1 LSSDEHIYSN
11 KFAKD
16 AENTLAA
23 IFSVSGLELTAGELA
38 LFKEANPFGFILFKR
53 NCDTPQQI
61 SALVNNIKETV
72 GRDCP
77 ILIDQEGG
85 RVQRIG
91 PPHWRSHNAMKH
103 FGDLYSEN
111 AEKGLEALRF
121 ETFRL
126 AEELTELGI
135 NVNCAPVLDLV
146 FEGADEIIGDR
157 SFSSDPEIVTR
168 LGLSVCRH
176 FLKSGIL
183 PVIKHIPGHGR
194 AKADSHL
201 ELPHVGASY
210 DELEQSD
217 FIPFKGLAVS
227 DVGRTIWGMTAHIV
241 YDELSK
247 DIPVSINGAF
257 IENYIREDIG
267 FEGILLCD
275 DLEMKALE
283 SFGTLPELAEK
294 TLAAGCD
301 LTLYCGG
308 ELDKMASIAEKIG
321 KISDK
326 TFKRLKNAS
335 EYGTLAV

>member
-1 LSSDEHIYSN
+1 MSDEHIYAN
-11 KFAKD
+11 NFAD
-16 AENTLAA
+16 GAGNALAA
-23 IFSVSGLELTAGELA
+23 IFSLSGTELTPEEKA
-38 LFKEANPFGFILFKR
+38 FFQQANPFGFILFKR
-53 NCDTPQQI
+53 NCNSPGQVA
-61 SALVNNIKETV
+61 ALIKDIKESV

-85 RVQRIG
+85 RVQRLG
-91 PPHWRSHNAMKH
+91 PPHWREYPPVKN

-126 AEELTELGI
+126 AEELVELGI
-135 NVNCAPVLDLV
+135 NVNCAPVLDLIFDAAHDIV
-146 FEGADEIIGDR
+146 GDR
-157 SFSSDPEIVTR
+157 SFSNDPEIVTR

-176 FLKSGIL
+176 FLKSGLL

-194 AKADSHL
+194 ANADSHL
-201 ELPHVGASY
+201 ELPHVSAPY
-210 DELEQSD
+210 EELERTD
-217 FIPFKGLAVS
+217 FKPFKGLAVS
-227 DVGRTIWGMTAHIV
+227 DVGRTVWCMTAHII
-241 YDELSK
+241 YDKLDK
-247 DIPVSINGAF
+247 DLPVSISGAV

-283 SFGTLPELAEK
+283 SYGALSELAQK
-294 TLAAGCD
+294 TLDAGCD

-308 ELDKMASIAEKIG
+308 ELDKMEKIVGKIG
-321 KISDK
+321 KISPI
-326 TFKRLKNAS
+326 TLKRLQNAS